1 MIKFIDAT
9 DNRKFGE
16 VNHAGSRM
24 TMESGCDLH
33 LKQYKGPKQQPK
45 TQMNRKIVKQ
55 PIVFVSNSKNSVMRK
70 IRSFGRDSMSF
81 VAVAAG
87 PKIGALAIE
96 ASQPVDSETAK
107 TSEIRDRRLL
117 NAVDGKIMLG

>member
-1 MIKFIDAT
+1 MRLTIEIW
-9 DNRKFGE
+9 GE

-55 PIVFVSNSKNSVMRK
+55 PIAFVSNSKNSVMRR
-70 IRSFGRDSMSF
+70 IRCSGRDSMFF

-107 TSEIRDRRLL
+107 TSEIRDQAALKRGRW
-117 NAVDGKIMLG
+117 